1 MGTLYQTTR
10 DIYFSSV
17 DHGGEYNV
25 PPNDAT
31 NTKARWNLAS
41 AYKKKACS
49 MIYAQLPTNS
59 SSLKRALKKK
69 RKTRIQG
76 KAAGLTTNQV
86 SFLWPAFSLRT
97 NERTKRKIYSRMI
110 DTLLRVSWI
119 NLIET
124 DVLIISYEFL
134 VSLISKKKFFSHGCT
149 TKVVHKEREN
159 CEKRGEGMG
168 VSSLDVVS
176 KFF

>member
-17 DHGGEYNV
+17 DHDGEYNV

-41 AYKKKACS
+41 AYEKKACS

-69 RKTRIQG
+69 RKTRICRINDQSG
-76 KAAGLTTNQV
+76 FVLMASLLT
-86 SFLWPAFSLRT
+86 A

-134 VSLISKKKFFSHGCT
+134 VSLISKKKFFSYGCT

>member
-41 AYKKKACS
+41 AYEKKACS

-69 RKTRIQG
+69 RKTRICRINDQSG
-76 KAAGLTTNQV
+76 FVLMASLLT
-86 SFLWPAFSLRT
+86 A
-97 NERTKRKIYSRMI
+97 NERTKKNLFEDDRY
-110 DTLLRVSWI
+110 TLAC
-119 NLIET
+119 
-124 DVLIISYEFL
+124 
-134 VSLISKKKFFSHGCT
+134 K
-149 TKVVHKEREN
+149 
-159 CEKRGEGMG
+159 
-168 VSSLDVVS
+168 LD
-176 KFF
+176 

>member
-1 MGTLYQTTR
+1 M
-10 DIYFSSV
+10 
-17 DHGGEYNV
+17 
-25 PPNDAT
+25 
-31 NTKARWNLAS
+31 AS
-41 AYKKKACS
+41 
-49 MIYAQLPTNS
+49 L
-59 SSLKRALKKK
+59 
-69 RKTRIQG
+69 
-76 KAAGLTTNQV
+76 LT
-86 SFLWPAFSLRT
+86 A
-97 NERTKRKIYSRMI
+97 NERTKRKIYSTMI

>member
-59 SSLKRALKKK
+59 SSLKRALKKEK
-69 RKTRIQG
+69 KE
-76 KAAGLTTNQV
+76 KHESAGLTTNQV